1 MRTILV
7 TVCFLVVSC
16 GPGGGSSQTGGMRDA
31 ITAEEIVAANV
42 YNVYDAVTKL
52 RPLFLQ
58 QRGSSPPV
66 VYVDNVGYGGPAT
79 LRDIFTTNIQRIE
92 YIGASDATTRFGTGH
107 SGGAIMVSMK
117 SQ

>member
-1 MRTILV
+1 MRPILL
-7 TVCFLVVSC
+7 TVCFLVAAC
-16 GPGGGSSQTGGMRDA
+16 GSGGGSTQTSGMRDA
-31 ITAEEIVAANV
+31 ITAEEIAGANV
-42 YNVYDAVTKL
+42 FNAYDAVTKL

-66 VYVDNVGYGGPAT
+66 VYVDNVRFGGPAT
-79 LRDIFTTNIQRIE
+79 LRDISTTNIQRIE

-107 SGGAIMVSMK
+107 SGGVIMVSMK

>member
-1 MRTILV
+1 MKTILV
-7 TVCFLVVSC
+7 TVCFLAVSC
-16 GPGGGSSQTGGMRDA
+16 GPGGGLQTGGMRDA
-31 ITAEEIVAANV
+31 ITAEEIAAANAF
-42 YNVYDAVTKL
+42 NAYDAVTKL

-66 VYVDNVGYGGPAT
+66 VYVDNVRYGTPAT
-79 LRDIFTTNIQRIE
+79 LRDISTTNIQRIE

-107 SGGAIMVSMK
+107 SGGVIMVSMK